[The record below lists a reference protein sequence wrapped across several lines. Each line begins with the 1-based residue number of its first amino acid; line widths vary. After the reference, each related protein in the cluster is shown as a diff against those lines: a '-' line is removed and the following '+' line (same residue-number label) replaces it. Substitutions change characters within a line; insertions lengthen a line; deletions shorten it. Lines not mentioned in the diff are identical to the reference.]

1 MAFYKLMKTYRH
13 LKVNF
18 INVYRQYLWEQ
29 WWNSLTPD
37 EQSAYRRTKKKK
49 LNDAIMS
56 LTIMGPFVNSLYTK

>member
-37 EQSAYRRTKKKK
+37 EQSAYRRTEKKK

-56 LTIMGPFVNSLYTK
+56 LAIMGPFVNSLYTK